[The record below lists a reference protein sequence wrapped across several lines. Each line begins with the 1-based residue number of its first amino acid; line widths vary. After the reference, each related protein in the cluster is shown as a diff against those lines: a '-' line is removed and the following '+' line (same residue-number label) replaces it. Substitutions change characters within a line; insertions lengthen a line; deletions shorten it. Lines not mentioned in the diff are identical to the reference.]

1 MSGVMAKP
9 VCWLVEDDLETVPN
23 NFIYDKVEESQNLGI
38 DAISEPNFSTVHPN
52 PDPCSKSSSI
62 SKLVSIERCGGGL
75 PMSSSVSLHT
85 RALQ

>member
-38 DAISEPNFSTVHPN
+38 DAISEPNFSTVHPK
-52 PDPCSKSSSI
+52 PDPCSKSSS
-62 SKLVSIERCGGGL
+62 VSEQTC
-75 PMSSSVSLHT
+75 VN
-85 RALQ
+85 

>member
-52 PDPCSKSSSI
+52 PDPCSKSSNGVRNG
-62 SKLVSIERCGGGL
+62 VSNAGAKDASGNFF
-75 PMSSSVSLHT
+75 
-85 RALQ
+85 